1 MRVPT
6 PVAVACGGA
15 AGAAARWGVA
25 ETLGGSTA
33 GFDWALLAVNTAGSF
48 LLGLVVF
55 AASDDRRESLRLGL
69 GVGFCGS
76 FTTFS
81 SFAVV
86 AAELARD
93 GEAAT
98 AGTFIVLS
106 VAAAVF
112 ALVAGGA
119 SARRVFRS
127 RTL

>member
-15 AGAAARWGVA
+15 TGAAARWGVA
-25 ETLGGSTA
+25 ETLGASTA
-33 GFDWALLAVNTAGSF
+33 GFDWTLFAVNTVGSF
-48 LLGLVVF
+48 LLGLVMF
-55 AASDDRRESLRLGL
+55 AADDGRRELLRLGL

-81 SFAVV
+81 AFAVV
-86 AAELARD
+86 AAELGRD

-98 AGTFIVLS
+98 AGAFVVLS

-119 SARRVFRS
+119 AARRVSRS
-127 RTL
+127 GTP